1 MPTISDDDN
10 TIPGLWAFRFNIV
23 SLLVCVC
30 VCVHGFSCILRCTT
44 HVGKRHSSMHFAV
57 WVGACVSMCI
67 LFVNGAIQLR
77 ISLGHILTYSGAAFW
92 LLLSNWSHR
101 KKRLWYCLM
110 CHRVQDQRYWYQL
123 VCINLSSC
131 LRIVTTVFDG
141 SQQQQDN
148 IQTERWYTHERFI
161 GRDLFF
167 FHQFGICTEAQ
178 RFACLLF
185 ARLKTAKIDRE
196 REREDC
202 HVSIEQENEKEKNN
216 RENLFFFFFLIYHIK
231 YSNVLKIWG
240 IQYGTEKLM
249 ERWEQGKNNM
259 RTSSVTKESWER
271 EKSAVSIAILKRK
284 GTSHRII
291 PNRSRLNCILNRY
304 KALESI

>member
-30 VCVHGFSCILRCTT
+30 VCAWIF
-44 HVGKRHSSMHFAV
+44 MHFKMHDTCRQKAFINAFC
-57 WVGACVSMCI
+57 GMSRSLCESMYRVSMCI

-185 ARLKTAKIDRE
+185 ARLKTAKIDGERE
-196 REREDC
+196 RERKLSC
-202 HVSIEQENEKEKNN
+202 FHRAGKWKGKKQQRKSFLF
-216 RENLFFFFFLIYHIK
+216 LFF
-231 YSNVLKIWG
+231 
-240 IQYGTEKLM
+240 
-249 ERWEQGKNNM
+249 
-259 RTSSVTKESWER
+259 
-271 EKSAVSIAILKRK
+271 
-284 GTSHRII
+284 
-291 PNRSRLNCILNRY
+291 
-304 KALESI
+304 